1 MPISWKQLQLK
12 RNINE
17 ICELFDKEVVKL
29 PVEKI
34 ENTGVCVNYSVKP
47 EIIEDLE
54 AELIKIFLPLGW
66 KIEIRPTGFE
76 PIVPIWVF
84 CFMPVEI

>member
-1 MPISWKQLQLK
+1 MPISWKQLKLK

-17 ICELFDKEVVKL
+17 ICELFDKEAVTL

-34 ENTGVCVNYSVKP
+34 QNTGVRVSYPIKQEV
-47 EIIEDLE
+47 IEDLE

-66 KIEIRPTGFE
+66 KIEIKPTGFE
-76 PIVPIWVF
+76 PIVPGGVF

>member
-12 RNINE
+12 RNIKE
-17 ICELFDKEVVKL
+17 ICELFDKEAITL

-34 ENTGVCVNYSVKP
+34 QNTGVCVSYSVKQ
-47 EIIEDLE
+47 EIIEDLKT
-54 AELIKIFLPLGW
+54 ELDKIFIPLGW
-66 KIEIRPTGFE
+66 VLTIQPTGFE

>member
-17 ICELFDKEVVKL
+17 ICELFDKEAITL

-34 ENTGVCVNYSVKP
+34 QNTGVCISYSVKQ
-47 EIIEDLE
+47 EIIEEVKQELE
-54 AELIKIFLPLGW
+54 KIFTPLGW
-66 KIEIRPTGFE
+66 SFVIRPSGLE
-76 PIVPIWVF
+76 PLPPLWGI
-84 CFMPVEI
+84 CFMPIEV